1 MESSTTRV
9 TESVVAVSTDVEL
22 SRIGMVD
29 VDRST
34 FRTRYDLTPTESV
47 EDLLGVL
54 SDVLTS
60 RTSSLSGVLITL
72 KIG

>member
-1 MESSTTRV
+1 MKGSATRI
-9 TESVVAVSTDVEL
+9 TESMVAVSTYVEL

-29 VDRST
+29 VDRAT

-54 SDVLTS
+54 SDVQ
-60 RTSSLSGVLITL
+60 
-72 KIG
+72 